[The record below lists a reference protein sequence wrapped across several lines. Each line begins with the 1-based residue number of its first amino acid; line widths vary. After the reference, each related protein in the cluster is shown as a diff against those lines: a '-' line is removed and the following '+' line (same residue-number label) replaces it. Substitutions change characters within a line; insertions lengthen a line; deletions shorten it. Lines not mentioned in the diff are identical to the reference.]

1 MFDLSVGKL
10 LVLLIIGILVV
21 GPDRLPTLAKDA
33 ARLLHAL
40 RELATGA
47 REQLH
52 NELGPEFADL
62 DIQSLNPRTVIQRA
76 VFADDLDPAHV
87 DPRTAFRNAILGD
100 GHPNGPTPR
109 TETSDPSPQAQP
121 STVAPTHTPPHRSQ
135 PRPGPGKTPKQ

>member
-10 LVLLIIGILVV
+10 LVLLVIGILVV

-33 ARLLHAL
+33 ARLLSAL

-62 DIQSLNPRTVIQRA
+62 DIRSLNPRTVIQRA
-76 VFADDLDPAHV
+76 AFGHDLDPADL
-87 DPRTAFRNAILGD
+87 DPRTAFRDAILGD
-100 GHPNGPTPR
+100 APNSPAPPA
-109 TETSDPSPQAQP
+109 ETSDPSPQPQP
-121 STVAPTHTPPHRSQ
+121 STPAPTHEPPHPSR
-135 PRPGPGKTPKQ
+135 PRPGPGKTAKQ